1 MEYMPADLAK
11 TLSAMARGTHNEICG
26 FILDDWTLISVRNVA
41 KLPTISFEM
50 SMNAILGAVEMAAA
64 SDRKILGT
72 YHSHPGG
79 STEPSETD
87 LHGWPRFIDGSYARY
102 WVVTG
107 DTVQEFERTGEGSE
121 IGFQLIHSIG
131 IGVVVKRP
139 EEGMDQSVP
148 EDRP

>member
-1 MEYMPADLAK
+1 MEYMPADLAR
-11 TLSAMARGTHNEICG
+11 TLSAMASGTHNEICG

-50 SMNAILGAVEMAAA
+50 SMNAILEAVEMAAA
-64 SDRKILGT
+64 SGREILGT

-87 LHGWPRFIDGSYARY
+87 LRGWPRFIDGSYARY

-107 DTVQEFERTGEGSE
+107 DTVREFERTGEGSD
-121 IGFQLIHSIG
+121 IGFQLIHSTG
-131 IGVVVKRP
+131 IGAVVKRP

-148 EDRP
+148 ED